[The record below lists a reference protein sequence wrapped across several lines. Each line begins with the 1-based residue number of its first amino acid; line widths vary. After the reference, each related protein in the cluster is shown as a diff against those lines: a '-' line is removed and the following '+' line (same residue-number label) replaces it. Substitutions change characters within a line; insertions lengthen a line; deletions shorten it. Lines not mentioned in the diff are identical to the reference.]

1 MPVHRTGA
9 KLPPEGAGVLAARP
23 GIPGIRT
30 PGARICTSLLSPV
43 ESGLRRSQAQPTL
56 RAARSRMVL
65 GVTGAAGKGA
75 RRGRI
80 AATTFSPGPRAVIP
94 TRRTQGHPPGVLQV
108 LLIAIRRGTDSLGPL
123 LERGRAMRRV
133 WAVSLLLAAIG
144 SAPLGA
150 QQLIVGS
157 GARLQLGSSTVDAG
171 CRNLA
176 IAGTLDLGSGQLTGA
191 RDVQASGALL
201 GGSGTLALNGDLAAA
216 TALQPQSGTVRIGDG
231 CDRGSSLLT
240 GAHQFNRLVVDIAG
254 DHTLWLPANQTQ
266 VIAQGLT
273 LDGGTQ
279 RLLMQSSS
287 LGQVGFL
294 ALANGG
300 SQAVNRVDAID
311 VGAPPTAQFLA
322 PNLPAV
328 YDSIDR
334 GNTPRFFADQP
345 VLPVPTQ
352 SPFSMIVLLA
362 ALMLAGARQ
371 LASRGN

>member
-1 MPVHRTGA
+1 MGRGWAVG
-9 KLPPEGAGVLAARP
+9 LMLAGV
-23 GIPGIRT
+23 
-30 PGARICTSLLSPV
+30 
-43 ESGLRRSQAQPTL
+43 
-56 RAARSRMVL
+56 M
-65 GVTGAAGKGA
+65 
-75 RRGRI
+75 
-80 AATTFSPGPRAVIP
+80 
-94 TRRTQGHPPGVLQV
+94 
-108 LLIAIRRGTDSLGPL
+108 
-123 LERGRAMRRV
+123 
-133 WAVSLLLAAIG
+133 

-157 GARLQLGSSTVDAG
+157 GARLQMGSSTMDAG
-171 CRNLA
+171 CRNLSV
-176 IAGTLDLGSGQLTGA
+176 AGTLDLGSGQLKGA

-216 TALQPQSGTVRIGDG
+216 TALQPQSGTVRIGDD

-266 VIAQGLT
+266 AIAQGLT

-300 SQAVNRVDAID
+300 TQAIHRVDAID

-345 VLPVPTQ
+345 VLPVPAQ
-352 SPFSMIVLLA
+352 SPISIIVLLA
-362 ALMLAGARQ
+362 AMVLAGARQ
-371 LASRGN
+371 LSTRGN